1 MITIKE
7 IASKLGLSTTTV
19 SNVIHGK
26 TKEVSA
32 DTIERVQKFLEEVE
46 YVPNINARNLAQG
59 QSKII
64 GVVLKSLE
72 FRLWH
77 SDNILSDPF
86 VSEMIGGIEKA
97 VREAGYYMMLYIS
110 DDIAEIIQHI
120 SIWNVDGLIL
130 FCMMDDDANR
140 VAAKYHK
147 PMVCIDTYSTE
158 KSDDFIN
165 VGLDDEQGVYEAVR
179 YLIDSGHT
187 KIGFLTDNRVGV
199 DRARFWGFR
208 RALKEAGI
216 EYSDRSFFL
225 LKPDRD
231 NINGN
236 IEKLCK
242 KARDY
247 TAIFCCSDIYAVLM
261 MAALKDRGFRIP
273 EDISIIGFDDNL
285 YSRICT
291 PRLTTV
297 HQDAAEKGRVAA
309 GILIDQIRG
318 KAPASKEVRL
328 HTHLEIRETVKII
341 PAIDC
346 TENTNEFMQNDENW
360 Q

>member
-7 IASKLGLSTTTV
+7 IASRLGLSTTTV

-26 TKEVSA
+26 TREVSA
-32 DTIERVQKFLEEVE
+32 ETIERVQKFLEEVE

-120 SIWNVDGLIL
+120 STWNVDGLIL

-147 PMVCIDTYSTE
+147 PMVCIDTYSSE

-165 VGLDDEQGVYEAVR
+165 VGLDDERGAYEAVR
-179 YLIDSGHT
+179 YLTDNGHR

-199 DRARFWGFR
+199 DRARFWGN
-208 RALKEAGI
+208 I
-216 EYSDRSFFL
+216 E
-225 LKPDRD
+225 
-231 NINGN
+231 GN
-236 IEKLCK
+236 TEKLCR

-247 TAIFCCSDIYAVLM
+247 TALFCCSDIYAIMM

-309 GILIDQIRG
+309 GILFDLIRG
-318 KAPASKEVRL
+318 KKPASREIRL
-328 HTHLEIRETVKII
+328 ETRLEIRDTVKK
-341 PAIDC
+341 ID
-346 TENTNEFMQNDENW
+346 
-360 Q
+360 

>member
-1 MITIKE
+1 MEHLLFVIMVTVRRRNSPGGVCNDHNQRNRI
-7 IASKLGLSTTTV
+7 SRLGLSTTTV

-32 DTIERVQKFLEEVE
+32 ETIARVQKFLEEVE

-64 GVVLKSLE
+64 GVVLKTLD
-72 FRLWH
+72 FRLWY

-86 VSEMIGGIEKA
+86 VAEMIGGIERA

-130 FCMMDDDANR
+130 FSMMDDDGNR

-147 PMVCIDTYSTE
+147 PIVCIDTYSSE

-165 VGLDDEQGVYEAVR
+165 VGLDDEKGTCQAVR
-179 YLIDSGHT
+179 YLIENGHR
-187 KIGFLTDNRVGV
+187 KIGFVTDNRVGV
-199 DRARFWGFR
+199 DRARFWGYR

-216 EYSDRSFFL
+216 EYSDRDFFL
-225 LKPDRD
+225 FKPAKESFER
-231 NINGN
+231 N
-236 IEKLCK
+236 IEKLCR

-247 TAIFCCSDIYAVLM
+247 TALFCCSDIYAAII
-261 MAALKDRGFRIP
+261 MAALKG
-273 EDISIIGFDDNL
+273 S
-285 YSRICT
+285 
-291 PRLTTV
+291 
-297 HQDAAEKGRVAA
+297 
-309 GILIDQIRG
+309 
-318 KAPASKEVRL
+318 
-328 HTHLEIRETVKII
+328 
-341 PAIDC
+341 
-346 TENTNEFMQNDENW
+346 
-360 Q
+360 

>member
-165 VGLDDEQGVYEAVR
+165 VGLDDEQGAYEAVR

-216 EYSDRSFFL
+216 EYSDRSL
-225 LKPDRD
+225 
-231 NINGN
+231 
-236 IEKLCK
+236 
-242 KARDY
+242 
-247 TAIFCCSDIYAVLM
+247 IFCCSDIYAVLM

>member
-7 IASKLGLSTTTV
+7 IASRLGMSTTTV

-26 TKEVSA
+26 TREVSA
-32 DTIERVQKFLEEVE
+32 ETIERVQKFLAEVE
-46 YVPNINARNLAQG
+46 YVPNMNARNLAQG

-97 VREAGYYMMLYIS
+97 IREAGYYMMLYIS
-110 DDIAEIIQHI
+110 DDIAEIIQRI
-120 SIWNVDGLIL
+120 SVWNVDGLIL

-140 VAAKYHK
+140 VASKYHK
-147 PMVCIDTYSTE
+147 PMVCIDTYSSE

-165 VGLDDEQGVYEAVR
+165 VGLDDEQGTFEAVR
-179 YLIDSGHT
+179 YLIENGHR

-208 RALKEAGI
+208 RALKEADI

-225 LKPDRD
+225 LKPDSE
-231 NINGN
+231 NIGGN
-236 IEKLCK
+236 VEKLCR

-247 TAIFCCSDIYAVLM
+247 TALFCCSDVYAVLM
-261 MAALKDRGFRIP
+261 MAALKDRGFDIP
-273 EDISIIGFDDNL
+273 GDISLVGFDDNL
-285 YSRICT
+285 YSRICS

-297 HQDAAEKGRVAA
+297 HQDASEKGRVAA
-309 GILIDQIRG
+309 GVLFDLIRG
-318 KAPASKEVRL
+318 KEPASR
-328 HTHLEIRETVKII
+328 EIRLETRLVIRDTVRRI
-341 PAIDC
+341 
-346 TENTNEFMQNDENW
+346 E
-360 Q
+360 

>member
-1 MITIKE
+1 
-7 IASKLGLSTTTV
+7 
-19 SNVIHGK
+19 
-26 TKEVSA
+26 
-32 DTIERVQKFLEEVE
+32 
-46 YVPNINARNLAQG
+46 
-59 QSKII
+59 
-64 GVVLKSLE
+64 
-72 FRLWH
+72 
-77 SDNILSDPF
+77 
-86 VSEMIGGIEKA
+86 
-97 VREAGYYMMLYIS
+97 MMLYIS

-120 SIWNVDGLIL
+120 STWNVDGLIL

-147 PMVCIDTYSTE
+147 PMVCIDTYSSE

-165 VGLDDEQGVYEAVR
+165 VGLDDERGAYEAVR
-179 YLIDSGHT
+179 YLTDNGHR

-208 RALKEAGI
+208 RALREAGI

-225 LKPDRD
+225 LKPDRE
-231 NINGN
+231 NIEGN
-236 IEKLCK
+236 TEKLCR

-247 TAIFCCSDIYAVLM
+247 TALFCCSDIYAIMM

-309 GILIDQIRG
+309 GILFDLIRG
-318 KAPASKEVRL
+318 KKPASREVRL
-328 HTHLEIRETVKII
+328 ETHLVIRDTVKK
-341 PAIDC
+341 ID
-346 TENTNEFMQNDENW
+346 
-360 Q
+360 

>member
-165 VGLDDEQGVYEAVR
+165 VGLDDEQGVAILLGQCCGMDGQQIQGHHSHPLCRQLGAGGLVAAVAVQVPHADDAGKIHVFLAAHR
-179 YLIDSGHT
+179 QDDQEWRVVAHAGFGVFKPVAAAHPFHT
-187 KIGFLTDNRVGV
+187 LFLT
-199 DRARFWGFR
+199 
-208 RALKEAGI
+208 
-216 EYSDRSFFL
+216 
-225 LKPDRD
+225 
-231 NINGN
+231 
-236 IEKLCK
+236 
-242 KARDY
+242 
-247 TAIFCCSDIYAVLM
+247 
-261 MAALKDRGFRIP
+261 
-273 EDISIIGFDDNL
+273 
-285 YSRICT
+285 
-291 PRLTTV
+291 
-297 HQDAAEKGRVAA
+297 
-309 GILIDQIRG
+309 
-318 KAPASKEVRL
+318 
-328 HTHLEIRETVKII
+328 
-341 PAIDC
+341 
-346 TENTNEFMQNDENW
+346 
-360 Q
+360 

>member
-7 IASKLGLSTTTV
+7 IASRLGLSTTTV

-32 DTIERVQKFLEEVE
+32 ETIARVQKFLEEVE

-64 GVVLKSLE
+64 GVVLKTLD
-72 FRLWH
+72 FRLWY
-77 SDNILSDPF
+77 SDNILSDSF
-86 VSEMIGGIEKA
+86 VAEMIGGIERA

-130 FCMMDDDANR
+130 FSMMDDDGNR

-147 PMVCIDTYSTE
+147 PIVCIDTYSSE

-165 VGLDDEQGVYEAVR
+165 VGLDDEKGTCQAVK
-179 YLIDSGHT
+179 YLIENGHR
-187 KIGFLTDNRVGV
+187 KIGFFTDNRVGV
-199 DRARFWGFR
+199 DRERFWGYR

-216 EYSDRSFFL
+216 EYSDRDFFL
-225 LKPDRD
+225 FKPTKESVDR
-231 NINGN
+231 N
-236 IEKLCK
+236 IEKLCR
-242 KARDY
+242 KARNY
-247 TAIFCCSDIYAVLM
+247 TALFCCSDIYAVII

-285 YSRICT
+285 YSRVCT

-297 HQDAAEKGRVAA
+297 HQDATPDPGRKTCLEGCEARGAA
-309 GILIDQIRG
+309 GDPGYRKKDKLKLQT
-318 KAPASKEVRL
+318 PAE
-328 HTHLEIRETVKII
+328 
-341 PAIDC
+341 
-346 TENTNEFMQNDENW
+346 
-360 Q
+360 